1 MSIKFERKKP
11 KSDEIWKKKIKWS
24 KKIVIKRM
32 SIKFERLKNHRGE
45 IKNHL

>member
-1 MSIKFERKKP
+1 LREKNLRAMKFE
-11 KSDEIWKKKIKWS
+11 KKIKWS